1 MLVAPVEALDAFDEV
16 FSNQINAVYS
26 RKRLRA
32 VQFQH
37 WSGAICKAYAFGDGA
52 VDWSGA
58 DELRDRLDALL
69 HERRGS
75 GLTVTRITR
84 LYDKDFVFLL
94 KPDRH
99 RFWTRSIALRAGD
112 RSEEHTSELQSL

>member
-1 MLVAPVEALDAFDEV
+1 MRVAPVEALDAFDEV
-16 FSNQINAVYS
+16 FTNQINAVYS

-84 LYDKDFVFLL
+84 LYDKDFVFL
-94 KPDRH
+94 R
-99 RFWTRSIALRAGD
+99 T
-112 RSEEHTSELQSL
+112 EEHTSELQPLMTI

>member
-1 MLVAPVEALDAFDEV
+1 MRVAPAEALDAFDEV
-16 FSNQINAVYS
+16 FTNQINAVYS
-26 RKRLRA
+26 RKPLRA

-69 HERRGS
+69 LERRGS

-84 LYDKDFVFLL
+84 LY
-94 KPDRH
+94 
-99 RFWTRSIALRAGD
+99 
-112 RSEEHTSELQSL
+112 RSEARRVGKEGVRPIRSRWSPYH

>member
-1 MLVAPVEALDAFDEV
+1 MTSMRFSRTRSMLY
-16 FSNQINAVYS
+16 I

-99 RFWTRSIALRAGD
+99 RFWTRSIALRDGD
-112 RSEEHTSELQSL
+112 DVLADLDRKSTRLNSSH